1 MPYIGPIMPM
11 GIAAGPAVTT
21 PASLTDATP
30 LPAGEIP
37 AHWLTPGA
45 MIYTTMVGKFTST
58 GTPGTLIIGYY
69 LAKPTIAIASAT
81 LVVASAA
88 LVPLASQTNST
99 FHCHWET
106 QVLSVGAGGASVGQV
121 ASSGRVYGLVG
132 LTTFNLIPATAP
144 FAAVSL
150 DTTANQRILIGL
162 TPSVTTGSVTIM
174 SVASRLETT

>member
-1 MPYIGPIMPM
+1 M

-45 MIYTTMVGKFTST
+45 MIYTTGVAKFTST
-58 GTPGTLIIGYY
+58 ATPGTLTIGYY
-69 LAKPTIAIASAT
+69 LAKPAVAVASAV

-99 FHCHWET
+99 FHLHWEI
-106 QVLSVGAGGASVGQV
+106 QCLSVGAGGAGVGQV
-121 ASSGRVYGLVG
+121 AGSGRVMGLVS
-132 LTTFNLIPATAP
+132 LTQTDLIPKTAP

-150 DTTANQRILIGL
+150 DTTSNQRILIGL

-174 SVASRLETT
+174 SLASRLETT